1 MDESCLWER
10 VYVVHSSIS
19 ETKPK
24 ECEMAFAQFG
34 VSHSHTI
41 FYFIFTVLLESFS
54 LPGTFEW
61 CKFITRTTFF
71 ELKRTRRTN
80 ELEYNRAGTER
91 ERERTKE
98 HHAWQCAIQCDCGFL
113 FAANKIHY
121 SHILCV
127 IFIECVW
134 PPQLLSFNFV
144 TEPEMSVLTQSVTK

>member
-10 VYVVHSSIS
+10 VYAVHSSIS

-24 ECEMAFAQFG
+24 ECEMALAQFG

-71 ELKRTRRTN
+71 ELKRTHRTN
-80 ELEYNRAGTER
+80 ELEYNSAGTER
-91 ERERTKE
+91 ERERKSIMHGNVQYNANAVFYLRLTK
-98 HHAWQCAIQCDCGFL
+98 HIIRTFYVS
-113 FAANKIHY
+113 Y
-121 SHILCV
+121 SLNVSGHR
-127 IFIECVW
+127 
-134 PPQLLSFNFV
+134 NFCRLI
-144 TEPEMSVLTQSVTK
+144 S